1 MTSALRPF
9 AWMVQHWRMR
19 HLAPVLL
26 SLMVLLPSAARAQRG
41 GDGSSPRL
49 VPAFGVHY
57 GTPMRFSVSAGG
69 ALDLSGRG
77 NEGVLALVEQGQ
89 HGNEL
94 SAGYYRSLGR
104 FGSGF
109 SLRAAV
115 LRTSGEPWNAN
126 PHTTYV
132 GAEAHLM
139 VILGVGGRAGF
150 MRRASRVSNG
160 SYDSIVTLGASI
172 GL

>member
-1 MTSALRPF
+1 MRRVVPF
-9 AWMVQHWRMR
+9 
-19 HLAPVLL
+19 LVLL
-26 SLMVLLPSAARAQRG
+26 ALVLPAGAVAQRG
-41 GDGSSPRL
+41 GSPAPRP

-57 GTPMRFSVSAGG
+57 GTPLRFSVSAGG
-69 ALDLSGRG
+69 ALDLSRRG

-89 HGNEL
+89 HGNEF
-94 SAGYYRSLGR
+94 SAGYYRMVGR

-115 LRTSGEPWNAN
+115 LRTSGEPWNAD

-150 MRRASRVSNG
+150 MRRASSVVNG
-160 SYDSIVTLGASI
+160 SRDNIVTLGISI
-172 GL
+172 GS

>member
-1 MTSALRPF
+1 MSALRRF
-9 AWMVQHWRMR
+9 AHAVQHSRMR
-19 HLAPVLL
+19 CFVPAVVAL
-26 SLMVLLPSAARAQRG
+26 VLLPSAVRAQRG
-41 GDGSSPRL
+41 DTPSPRL

-69 ALDLSGRG
+69 ALDMSDRG
-77 NEGVLALVEQGQ
+77 NQGIVAVVEQGQ

-94 SAGYYRSLGR
+94 SAGYYRMVGR

-115 LRTSGEPWNAN
+115 MRTSGEPWNAN

-132 GAEAHLM
+132 GAEAHLQ

-150 MRRASRVSNG
+150 MRRASRVVNG
-160 SYDSIVTLGASI
+160 SHDDIVTLGISI
-172 GL
+172 GS

>member
-1 MTSALRPF
+1 MMLDVRSLGGAARHSRRRWFAPAL
-9 AWMVQHWRMR
+9 
-19 HLAPVLL
+19 LAALL
-26 SLMVLLPSAARAQRG
+26 LLPAAARAQRE
-41 GDGSSPRL
+41 DATSSRL

-57 GTPMRFSVSAGG
+57 GTPLRFSVSAGG
-69 ALDLSGRG
+69 ALDLSDRR
-77 NEGVLALVEQGQ
+77 NEGVVAVVEQGQ

-94 SAGYYRSLGR
+94 SAGYYRMIGR

-109 SLRAAV
+109 SVRAAA
-115 LRTSGEPWNAN
+115 LRTSGEPWNAD

-150 MRRASRVSNG
+150 MRRASKVVNG
-160 SYDSIVTLGASI
+160 SHDSIVTLGISI
-172 GL
+172 GS

>member
-1 MTSALRPF
+1 MNALRAF
-9 AWMVQHWRMR
+9 ARSMQHSRMR
-19 HLAPVLL
+19 RAPWFLLAL
-26 SLMVLLPSAARAQRG
+26 VLLPAGARAQRG
-41 GDGSSPRL
+41 DASSPRL
-49 VPAFGVHY
+49 VPAFGVHH
-57 GTPMRFSVSAGG
+57 GTPMRFSVAAGG
-69 ALDLSGRG
+69 ALDLADHGS
-77 NEGVLALVEQGQ
+77 EGVLALVEQGQ
-89 HGNEL
+89 HGNEI
-94 SAGYYRSLGR
+94 SAGYYRMLGR

-150 MRRASRVSNG
+150 MRRASSVSNG
-160 SYDSIVTLGASI
+160 SHDSIVTLGISI
-172 GL
+172 GS

>member
-1 MTSALRPF
+1 MMMDVCPLGRSARESRLLRLV
-9 AWMVQHWRMR
+9 AAL
-19 HLAPVLL
+19 LAIV
-26 SLMVLLPSAARAQRG
+26 VLLPGAASAQRE
-41 GDGSSPRL
+41 DATSSRL

-69 ALDLSGRG
+69 ALDLSDRR
-77 NEGVLALVEQGQ
+77 NEGVLAVVEQGQ
-89 HGNEL
+89 HGNEV
-94 SAGYYRSLGR
+94 SAGYYRMIGR

-109 SLRAAV
+109 SVRAAA
-115 LRTSGEPWNAN
+115 LRTSGEPWNAD

-150 MRRASRVSNG
+150 MRRASRVVNG
-160 SYDSIVTLGASI
+160 SHDSIVTLGISI
-172 GL
+172 GS

>member
-1 MTSALRPF
+1 MNVLRAF
-9 AWMVQHWRMR
+9 GFVVQHSRMR
-19 HLAPVLL
+19 CFLPAAVALVLI
-26 SLMVLLPSAARAQRG
+26 PAAVRAQRG
-41 GDGSSPRL
+41 DAPTPKL

-69 ALDLSGRG
+69 ALDLSDRG
-77 NEGVLALVEQGQ
+77 NEGVVAVVEQGQ

-94 SAGYYRSLGR
+94 SAGYYRMLGR

-115 LRTSGEPWNAN
+115 LRTSGEPWNAD

-132 GAEAHLM
+132 GAEAHVM
-139 VILGVGGRAGF
+139 IILGVGGRAGY
-150 MRRASRVSNG
+150 MRRASSVVNG
-160 SYDSIVTLGASI
+160 SRDNIVTLGISI
-172 GL
+172 GS

>member
-1 MTSALRPF
+1 MMDIRQPCRAACHSRLRSFVAALV
-9 AWMVQHWRMR
+9 AGM
-19 HLAPVLL
+19 L
-26 SLMVLLPSAARAQRG
+26 LLPAAALAQRE
-41 GDGSSPRL
+41 DATSSRL

-69 ALDLSGRG
+69 ALDLSDRR

-89 HGNEL
+89 HGNEF
-94 SAGYYRSLGR
+94 SAGYYRMIGR

-109 SLRAAV
+109 SLRAAA
-115 LRTSGEPWNAN
+115 LRTSGEPWNAD

-150 MRRASRVSNG
+150 MRRASKVVNG
-160 SYDSIVTLGASI
+160 SHDSIVTLGISI
-172 GL
+172 GS

>member
-1 MTSALRPF
+1 MMMDVCSIGRSVRDSRLLRLVPAL
-9 AWMVQHWRMR
+9 
-19 HLAPVLL
+19 LAIV
-26 SLMVLLPSAARAQRG
+26 VLLPGAARAQRE
-41 GDGSSPRL
+41 DATSSRL

-69 ALDLSGRG
+69 ALDLSDRR
-77 NEGVLALVEQGQ
+77 NEGVLAVVEQGQ
-89 HGNEL
+89 HGNEV
-94 SAGYYRSLGR
+94 SAGYYRMIGR

-109 SLRAAV
+109 SVRAAA
-115 LRTSGEPWNAN
+115 LRTSGEPWNAD

-150 MRRASRVSNG
+150 MRRASRVVNG
-160 SYDSIVTLGASI
+160 SHDSIVTLGISI
-172 GL
+172 GS

>member
-1 MTSALRPF
+1 MRRVVPFLIGLAIVPVGASAQQGDSP
-9 AWMVQHWRMR
+9 
-19 HLAPVLL
+19 
-26 SLMVLLPSAARAQRG
+26 AR
-41 GDGSSPRL
+41 RL
-49 VPAFGVHY
+49 VPAFGAHY

-69 ALDLSGRG
+69 AIDLSRRG

-89 HGNEL
+89 HGNEF
-94 SAGYYRSLGR
+94 SAGYYRMVSR

-115 LRTSGEPWNAN
+115 LRTSGEPWNAD

-139 VILGVGGRAGF
+139 VILGVGGRAGY
-150 MRRASRVSNG
+150 MRRASRVVNG
-160 SYDSIVTLGASI
+160 THGNIVTLGISI
-172 GL
+172 GS